1 MLKTLKRIIKLSGKY
16 KGRVYWGLVCSI
28 LNSVFNCCSV
38 LAILWV
44 LMNINNLT
52 MNIIWET
59 VAILA
64 AGLIGKTALKFL
76 TNIFMTAAGYIIFTD
91 KRLELGDKLKNAP
104 MGYFSKKTLGRINN
118 TITTNMATLEN
129 YTMMAVDN
137 VVGGILQGICVSI
150 FLMIFEWEIGIIAIL
165 GIILSTFSLSAIQ
178 KKSGSLSLARYNAV
192 ENVTN
197 DVIEYIRGI
206 AVIRSFGRGNA
217 SKLDETFDEFEKTA
231 IKMEKGILVP
241 HGFFRATLE
250 IFSGII
256 ILTSAWLTYQGTIEF
271 SYGMMFLVSGFIIY
285 GQMELLAN
293 GAFMMEQI
301 ETSMDQ
307 MDETYSVPKL
317 TGTQAVDKSNT
328 DIEIKNVTF
337 GYDSRIILDK
347 VSAKIPAKSKCAI
360 VGYSGSGKTTLCN
373 LIVRFWDVQSGS
385 ITFGGKDIRSYTPD
399 ELLSHFSMV
408 FQNVFLFNDTV
419 ENNIKFGCPNATHEQ
434 IVEVAKRARC
444 HEFIEALPNGYDTII
459 GENGS
464 SLSGGEKQR
473 ISIARALLKDA
484 PVVILDEATS
494 SVDPENECELME
506 AIAELTKGKTVISI
520 AHRLNTVKNAD
531 QILVIDHGNIVQR
544 GTHQELCNV
553 DGVYKKF
560 LDIRQSSAGW
570 SIT

>member
-1 MLKTLKRIIKLSGKY
+1 
-16 KGRVYWGLVCSI
+16 
-28 LNSVFNCCSV
+28 
-38 LAILWV
+38 
-44 LMNINNLT
+44 
-52 MNIIWET
+52 
-59 VAILA
+59 
-64 AGLIGKTALKFL
+64 
-76 TNIFMTAAGYIIFTD
+76 
-91 KRLELGDKLKNAP
+91 
-104 MGYFSKKTLGRINN
+104 MGYFSKESLGRINN

-129 YTMMAVDN
+129 FTMMAVDN
-137 VVGGILQGICVSI
+137 VIGGILQGLGVSI
-150 FLMIFEWEIGIIAIL
+150 FLMIFDWKMGLIAVSGIL
-165 GIILSTFSLSAIQ
+165 LSLIPLTFVQ
-178 KKSGSLSLARYNAV
+178 RKSNSLSLKRYEAV
-192 ENVTN
+192 ERVTN

-217 SKLDETFDEFEKTA
+217 SKLDESFEDFEKTA
-231 IKMEKGILVP
+231 IKMEKGIIVP
-241 HGFFRATLE
+241 HGYFRATLE

-256 ILTSAWLTYQGTIEF
+256 ILCAAWMTYHGSMDFT
-271 SYGMMFLVSGFIIY
+271 YGMMFLVSGFIIY

-293 GAFMMEQI
+293 GAFLMEQI

-307 MDETYSVPKL
+307 MDETYNVPKL
-317 TGTQAVDKSNT
+317 TGSESVDENKT
-328 DIEIKNVTF
+328 DIEIKDVTF
-337 GYDSRIILDK
+337 GYDSRVILDK
-347 VSAKIPAKSKCAI
+347 ISAKIPAKSKCAI

-385 ITFGGKDIRSYTPD
+385 ITFGGKDIKSYAPD

-419 ENNIKFGCPNATHEQ
+419 ENNIRFGCPNATHEQ

-444 HEFIEALPNGYDTII
+444 HDFIEALPDGYNTII

-494 SVDPENECELME
+494 SVDPENESELME

-531 QILVIDHGNIVQR
+531 QILVIDRGHIVQR
-544 GTHQELCNV
+544 GTHEELCNV

-560 LDIRQSSAGW
+560 LDIRKSSAGW
-570 SIT
+570 SIA

>member
-16 KGRVYWGLVCSI
+16 KNRVYWGLVCSV
-28 LNSVFNCCSV
+28 LNSIFNSCSV

-44 LMNINNLT
+44 LLHIEKLNMDV
-52 MNIIWET
+52 IWQT
-59 VAILA
+59 VGILA
-64 AGLIGKTALKFL
+64 AGLIGKTILKFL
-76 TNIFMTAAGYIIFTD
+76 TNIFMLASGYNIFTD
-91 KRLELGDKLKNAP
+91 KRLELGDKLKSAP

-129 YTMMAVDN
+129 FTMMAVDN
-137 VVGGILQGICVSI
+137 VVGGILQGFGVSI
-150 FLMIFEWEIGIIAIL
+150 FLMIFDWRIGLVAIL
-165 GIILSTFSLSAIQ
+165 GILLSIISLSTIQ
-178 KKSGSLSLARYNAV
+178 KKSGSLSLKRYNAV
-192 ENVTN
+192 ERVTN

-217 SKLDETFDEFEKTA
+217 SKLDECFDEFEKTS
-231 IKMEKGILVP
+231 ITMEKAILVP

-250 IFSGII
+250 VFSGII
-256 ILTSAWLTYQGTIEF
+256 ITTAALMTFYGAMDFT
-271 SYGMMFLVSGFIIY
+271 YGMMFLVSGFIIY

-293 GAFMMEQI
+293 GAFIMEQI
-301 ETSMDQ
+301 ETAMDQ
-307 MDETYSVPKL
+307 MDETYNVPKL
-317 TGTQAVDKSNT
+317 TGNQSVSENST

-337 GYDSRIILDK
+337 GYDSRIVLNKIN
-347 VSAKIPAKSKCAI
+347 AKIPAKSKCAI

-373 LIVRFWDVQSGS
+373 LIVRFWDVNSGS
-385 ITFGGKDIRSYTPD
+385 ITFGGKDIRSYAPD

-419 ENNIKFGCPNATHEQ
+419 ENNIKFGCPSATHEQ

-444 HEFIEALPNGYDTII
+444 HDFIEALPNGYNTII

-494 SVDPENECELME
+494 SVDPENESELME
-506 AIAELTKGKTVISI
+506 AISELTKGKTVISI

-531 QILVIDHGNIVQR
+531 QIIVLDHGHIVQC
-544 GTHQELCNV
+544 GTHKELCDI

-570 SIT
+570 SIA

>member
-16 KGRVYWGLVCSI
+16 KGRVYWGLVYSI

-347 VSAKIPAKSKCAI
+347 VSAKIPTKSKCAI

>member
-1 MLKTLKRIIKLSGKY
+1 
-16 KGRVYWGLVCSI
+16 
-28 LNSVFNCCSV
+28 
-38 LAILWV
+38 
-44 LMNINNLT
+44 MNV
-52 MNIIWET
+52 IWKT

-64 AGLIGKTALKFL
+64 VGLVGKIILKFL
-76 TNIFMTAAGYIIFTD
+76 TNIFMTAAGFIIFTD

-104 MGYFSKKTLGRINN
+104 MGYFSKESLGRINN

-129 YTMMAVDN
+129 FTMMAVDN
-137 VVGGILQGICVSI
+137 VVGGILQGLGISV
-150 FLMIFEWEIGIIAIL
+150 FLMFFDWRLGLIAIA
-165 GIILSTFSLSAIQ
+165 GILLSLIPLTLIQ
-178 KKSGSLSLARYNAV
+178 SKSNSLSLKRYEAV
-192 ENVTN
+192 EHVTN

-231 IKMEKGILVP
+231 IKMEKSILVP

-256 ILTSAWLTYQGTIEF
+256 ILVAAWMTYHGTMDF
-271 SYGMMFLVSGFIIY
+271 TYGMMFLVSGFIIY

-301 ETSMDQ
+301 ETAMDQ
-307 MDETYSVPKL
+307 MDETYNVPKL
-317 TGTQAVDKSNT
+317 TGTESVDENKT
-328 DIEIKNVTF
+328 DIEIKDVTF

-347 VSAKIPAKSKCAI
+347 VSARIPAKSKCAI

-373 LIVRFWDVQSGS
+373 LIVRFWDVKSGS
-385 ITFGGKDIRSYTPD
+385 ITFGGKDIKSYAPD

-408 FQNVFLFNDTV
+408 FQNVFLFNDTI
-419 ENNIKFGCPNATHEQ
+419 ENNIKFGCPNASHEQ

-444 HEFIEALPNGYDTII
+444 HDFIEALPKGYNTII

-494 SVDPENECELME
+494 SVDPENESELME
-506 AIAELTKGKTVISI
+506 AIGELTKGKTVISI

-531 QILVIDHGNIVQR
+531 QILVIDRGHIVQR
-544 GTHQELCNV
+544 GTHKELCNV
-553 DGVYKKF
+553 DGVYKRF
-560 LDIRQSSAGW
+560 LKIREASAGW
-570 SIT
+570 SIS

>member
-473 ISIARALLKDA
+473 ISIA
-484 PVVILDEATS
+484 S
-494 SVDPENECELME
+494 
-506 AIAELTKGKTVISI
+506 
-520 AHRLNTVKNAD
+520 
-531 QILVIDHGNIVQR
+531 
-544 GTHQELCNV
+544 GT
-553 DGVYKKF
+553 
-560 LDIRQSSAGW
+560 
-570 SIT
+570 

>member
-256 ILTSAWLTYQGTIEF
+256 ILTSAWLSYQGTIEF

-385 ITFGGKDIRSYTPD
+385 ITFGGKDIRSYAPD

>member
-1 MLKTLKRIIKLSGKY
+1 MLKTLKRIIKLSGKH

-28 LNSVFNCCSV
+28 LNTIFNCSSIF
-38 LAILWV
+38 AFLWV
-44 LMNINNLT
+44 LMHIDKLS
-52 MNIIWET
+52 MNVIWQT

-64 AGLIGKTALKFL
+64 VGLVGKIILKFL
-76 TNIFMTAAGYIIFTD
+76 TNIFMTAAGFIIFTD
-91 KRLELGDKLKNAP
+91 KRIELGNKLKNAP
-104 MGYFSKKTLGRINN
+104 MGYFSKESLGRINN

-129 YTMMAVDN
+129 FTMMAVDN
-137 VVGGILQGICVSI
+137 VVGGILQGIGVSI
-150 FLMIFEWEIGIIAIL
+150 FLMVFDWRIGIVAIL
-165 GIILSTFSLSAIQ
+165 GILLSLIPLTLIQ
-178 KKSGSLSLARYNAV
+178 NKSGSLSLKRYAAV
-192 ENVTN
+192 ERVTN

-217 SKLDETFDEFEKTA
+217 SKLDETFNEFQKTA
-231 IKMEKGILVP
+231 IKMEKTILVP

-250 IFSGII
+250 VFSGIV
-256 ILTSAWLTYQGTIEF
+256 ILIAAWMTFHGTMDF
-271 SYGMMFLVSGFIIY
+271 TYGMMFLVSGFIIY

-301 ETSMDQ
+301 ETAMDQ
-307 MDETYSVPKL
+307 MDETYNVPKL
-317 TGTQAVDKSNT
+317 TGTESVDENKT
-328 DIEIKNVTF
+328 DIEIKDVTF

-347 VSAKIPAKSKCAI
+347 ISAKIPAKSKCAI

-385 ITFGGKDIRSYTPD
+385 ITFGGKNIKNYAPD

-419 ENNIKFGCPNATHEQ
+419 ENNIKFGCPDATHEQ

-444 HEFIEALPNGYDTII
+444 HDFIEQLPDGYNTII

-494 SVDPENECELME
+494 SVDPENESELME
-506 AIAELTKGKTVISI
+506 AIGELTKGKTVISI

-531 QILVIDHGNIVQR
+531 QILVIDNGRIVQR
-544 GTHQELCNV
+544 GTHEELCNV
-553 DGVYKKF
+553 EGVYKKF
-560 LDIRQSSAGW
+560 LDIRNSSAGW
-570 SIT
+570 SIA

>member
-64 AGLIGKTALKFL
+64 AGLIGKTTLKFL

-301 ETSMDQ
+301 ETSMNQ

>member
-1 MLKTLKRIIKLSGKY
+1 M
-16 KGRVYWGLVCSI
+16 
-28 LNSVFNCCSV
+28 
-38 LAILWV
+38 
-44 LMNINNLT
+44 
-52 MNIIWET
+52 
-59 VAILA
+59 
-64 AGLIGKTALKFL
+64 
-76 TNIFMTAAGYIIFTD
+76 
-91 KRLELGDKLKNAP
+91 
-104 MGYFSKKTLGRINN
+104 
-118 TITTNMATLEN
+118 
-129 YTMMAVDN
+129 
-137 VVGGILQGICVSI
+137 
-150 FLMIFEWEIGIIAIL
+150 
-165 GIILSTFSLSAIQ
+165 
-178 KKSGSLSLARYNAV
+178 
-192 ENVTN
+192 
-197 DVIEYIRGI
+197 
-206 AVIRSFGRGNA
+206 
-217 SKLDETFDEFEKTA
+217 
-231 IKMEKGILVP
+231 
-241 HGFFRATLE
+241 
-250 IFSGII
+250 
-256 ILTSAWLTYQGTIEF
+256 
-271 SYGMMFLVSGFIIY
+271 
-285 GQMELLAN
+285 
-293 GAFMMEQI
+293 
-301 ETSMDQ
+301 
-307 MDETYSVPKL
+307 
-317 TGTQAVDKSNT
+317 
-328 DIEIKNVTF
+328 
-337 GYDSRIILDK
+337 
-347 VSAKIPAKSKCAI
+347 
-360 VGYSGSGKTTLCN
+360 
-373 LIVRFWDVQSGS
+373 IVRFWDVQSGS
-385 ITFGGKDIRSYTPD
+385 ITFGGKDIRSYMPD

>member
-544 GTHQELCNV
+544 GTHQELCNI

>member
-1 MLKTLKRIIKLSGKY
+1 MLKTLKRIIKLSGRY
-16 KGRVYWGLVCSI
+16 KKRVYWGLVCSI
-28 LNSVFNCCSV
+28 LNTVFNCCSV

-44 LMNINNLT
+44 LKNIDKLS
-52 MNIIWET
+52 MEIIWQT
-59 VAILA
+59 VGILA
-64 AGLIGKTALKFL
+64 AGLFGKILLRFL
-76 TNIFMTAAGYIIFTD
+76 TNIFMTAAGYNIFTD

-129 YTMMAVDN
+129 FTMMAVDN
-137 VVGGILQGICVSI
+137 VVGGILQGLGVSI
-150 FLMIFEWEIGIIAIL
+150 FLMIFEWKIGVIAIIGILISI
-165 GIILSTFSLSAIQ
+165 FSLSTIQ

-192 ENVTN
+192 ESVTN
-197 DVIEYIRGI
+197 NVIEYIRGI

-217 SKLDETFDEFEKTA
+217 SKLDETFDEFEKTS
-231 IKMEKGILVP
+231 INMEKSILVP

-250 IFSGII
+250 VFSGII
-256 ILTSAWLTYQGTIEF
+256 ILASAWMTYNGTMEF
-271 SYGMMFLVSGFIIY
+271 TYGMMFLVSGFIIY

-293 GAFMMEQI
+293 GAFIMEQI
-301 ETSMDQ
+301 ETAMDQ
-307 MDETYSVPKL
+307 MDETYNVPKL
-317 TGTQAVDKSNT
+317 TGTQSVSKNNT

-337 GYDSRIILDK
+337 GYDSRVILDRI
-347 VSAKIPAKSKCAI
+347 SAKIPAKSKCAI

-373 LIVRFWDVQSGS
+373 LIVRFWDVQSGA
-385 ITFGGKDIRSYTPD
+385 ITFGGKDIRSYAPD

-419 ENNIKFGCPNATHEQ
+419 ENNIKFGSPNATHEQ
-434 IVEVAKRARC
+434 IVNVAKRARC
-444 HEFIEALPNGYDTII
+444 HEFIEALPNGYNTII

-494 SVDPENECELME
+494 SVDPENECELMA

-531 QILVIDHGNIVQR
+531 QILVIDHGHIVQC
-544 GTHQELCNV
+544 GTHNELCNV

>member
-64 AGLIGKTALKFL
+64 AGLIGKTTLKFL

>member
-337 GYDSRIILDK
+337 GYDSRITLDK

-544 GTHQELCNV
+544 GTHQELCNI